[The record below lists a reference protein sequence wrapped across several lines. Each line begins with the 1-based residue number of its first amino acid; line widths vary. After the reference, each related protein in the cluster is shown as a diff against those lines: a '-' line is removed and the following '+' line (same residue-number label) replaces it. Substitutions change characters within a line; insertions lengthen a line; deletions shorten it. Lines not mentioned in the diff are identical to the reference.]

1 MKRALFFAGILCA
14 ATVCFA
20 QGDRGLWGG
29 SYAEKEEFEIKNS
42 GVINIDGIQT
52 GFHMTVHDKAWKQS
66 GQTDRLMIP
75 EKGFPRRKEG
85 GYEFSGKFTLWS
97 GIQFD
102 FAETILREGKNCIRE
117 ICSTVW

>member
-20 QGDRGLWGG
+20 QGDRGLWGE

-75 EKGFPRRKEG
+75 WHSPRPAR
-85 GYEFSGKFTLWS
+85 SS
-97 GIQFD
+97 N
-102 FAETILREGKNCIRE
+102 RSIRCS
-117 ICSTVW
+117 CSTRFHFRRTGA